1 MDWKKVSIMTTEEGL
16 EFLCYKLDEIGITQ
30 FEMVEDAAST
40 QKILDET
47 AQYWDYVDAE
57 SVLAARQP
65 CVRVYLSDND
75 AGAEQK
81 AHRHGR

>member
-47 AQYWDYVDAE
+47 AQY
-57 SVLAARQP
+57 
-65 CVRVYLSDND
+65 
-75 AGAEQK
+75 
-81 AHRHGR
+81 

>member
-65 CVRVYLSDND
+65 WARS
-75 AGAEQK
+75 
-81 AHRHGR
+81 R